1 MIAFFVV
8 DKFTLVLIMHQ
19 IKNSKYNKTYIIP
32 NLQNVK
38 KYILY
43 NISIESFKE
52 LIIVDCE
59 DL

>member
-38 KYILY
+38 KYNFLWY
-43 NISIESFKE
+43 KHRK
-52 LIIVDCE
+52 L
-59 DL
+59 

>member
-8 DKFTLVLIMHQ
+8 DNFTLVLIMHQ
-19 IKNSKYNKTYIIP
+19 IKVSIIRHIIP

-52 LIIVDCE
+52 LIIVDCV

>member
-1 MIAFFVV
+1 MITFFVV

-38 KYILY
+38 KYIL
-43 NISIESFKE
+43 
-52 LIIVDCE
+52 L
-59 DL
+59 